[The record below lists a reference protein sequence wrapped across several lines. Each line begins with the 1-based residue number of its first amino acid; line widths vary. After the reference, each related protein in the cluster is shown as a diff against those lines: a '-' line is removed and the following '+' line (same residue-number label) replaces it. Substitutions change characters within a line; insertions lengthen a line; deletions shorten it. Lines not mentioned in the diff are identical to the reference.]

1 MKKILDV
8 CCGSRMFYFDK
19 ENPLVIFG
27 DNRELETTLC
37 DGRKLEIKPDV
48 KLDFRN
54 LPYDDNSFRVVVFDP
69 PHLKQI
75 GETSWMAQKYGKLGE
90 NWREDIKR
98 GFEECWRVLDDD
110 YGLLIFKWN
119 EQQIKVSE
127 ILKLAPKGKFIGH
140 KSGKLQKTHWITFIK
155 FIKPKR
161 KFSDKQLITYGYNNG
176 WESCRDA
183 MIKRFGINQKEVDE
197 WDTNNASETIDTQEA
212 NQ

>member
-1 MKKILDV
+1 MDKKILDV

-54 LPYDDNSFRVVVFDP
+54 LPYNDNSFRVVVFDP

-75 GETSWMAQKYGKLGE
+75 GDTSWMAQKYGKLGE
-90 NWREDIKR
+90 NWREDIKK
-98 GFEECWRVLDDD
+98 GFDECWRVLDDN

-119 EQQIKVSE
+119 EQQIKVNE
-127 ILKLAPKGKFIGH
+127 ILKLAPKGEFIGH

-155 FIKPKR
+155 IKQE
-161 KFSDKQLITYGYNNG
+161 FAKQKHG
-176 WESCRDA
+176 E
-183 MIKRFGINQKEVDE
+183 
-197 WDTNNASETIDTQEA
+197 
-212 NQ
+212 